1 VFVLEVAIGAI
12 ACVGTIFVDLC
23 LDRCW
28 VCKVAGTYEGALF
41 LHAEVTTLVIVFGP
55 GRFLVRY
62 VVLLNAS
69 ISLRVR
75 SLFAGNRAINA
86 HQYVLA

>member
-1 VFVLEVAIGAI
+1 MKG
-12 ACVGTIFVDLC
+12 
-23 LDRCW
+23 
-28 VCKVAGTYEGALF
+28 LF
-41 LHAEVTTLVIVFGP
+41 FCTLKLLPLVIVFGP

>member
-1 VFVLEVAIGAI
+1 MKG
-12 ACVGTIFVDLC
+12 
-23 LDRCW
+23 
-28 VCKVAGTYEGALF
+28 LF
-41 LHAEVTTLVIVFGP
+41 FCTLKLLPLVIVFGP

-75 SLFAGNRAINA
+75 SLFAGNRAKTPINTFWREFPTVA
-86 HQYVLA
+86 RAFNVPICARSEVI

>member
-1 VFVLEVAIGAI
+1 MFVLEVAIGAI

-41 LHAEVTTLVIVFGP
+41 LHAEVTTAGHCLWA
-55 GRFLVRY
+55 GRFLERY

-69 ISLRVR
+69 IPLRYAACLQVTE
-75 SLFAGNRAINA
+75 
-86 HQYVLA
+86 Q

>member
-1 VFVLEVAIGAI
+1 MPTLKEFKWQGRPRSAPLVFVLEVAIGAI

-41 LHAEVTTLVIVFGP
+41 LHAEVTT
-55 GRFLVRY
+55 
-62 VVLLNAS
+62 
-69 ISLRVR
+69 
-75 SLFAGNRAINA
+75 AGHGLWTREVSSALCGTA
-86 HQYVLA
+86 